1 MKYKGT
7 YRLKANID
15 KNTNDYPRD
24 ENGNLDTDDIFIKC
38 MYGNQIYHYGR
49 SILVAYIPSIG
60 RGHNILRGIAREILN
75 IEEKLPYE
83 TLYQLLEKDKTIYDI
98 MENDEEIE
106 FKFNAKHIGLIAK
119 YLKPQTSGSGI
130 SPFSSK
136 NLPKVKYNAIS
147 DVQIREYKDITDLV
161 GKDNLLLISQITS
174 RFLTDILANK
184 KAYKSKNIKSDMKAK
199 MLKGKDYIH
208 FEGYW
213 DEYIEYLKKN
223 IMECEYGNRKNI

>member
-15 KNTNDYPRD
+15 KSTNDYPRD

-38 MYGNQIYHYGR
+38 MYGNQIYHFGR

-106 FKFNAKHIGLIAK
+106 FKFNSKNIELISK

-147 DVQIREYKDITDLV
+147 DVQMREYKDITDLV
-161 GKDNLLLISQITS
+161 SKDNLLLISQITN

-184 KAYKSKNIKSDMKAK
+184 KAYKSKNIKSDMKEK
-199 MLKGKDYIH
+199 MLKGKNYIH
-208 FEGYW
+208 SEGYW

-223 IMECEYGNRKNI
+223 IAGV

>member
-15 KNTNDYPRD
+15 KSTNDYPRD

-106 FKFNAKHIGLIAK
+106 FKFNSKNIELISK

-147 DVQIREYKDITDLV
+147 DVQMREYKDITDLV
-161 GKDNLLLISQITS
+161 SKDNLLLISQITN

-184 KAYKSKNIKSDMKAK
+184 KAYKSKNIKSDMKEK
-199 MLKGKDYIH
+199 MLKGKNYIH
-208 FEGYW
+208 SEGYW

-223 IMECEYGNRKNI
+223 IAGV

>member
-15 KNTNDYPRD
+15 KSTNDYPRD

-38 MYGNQIYHYGR
+38 MYGNQIYHFGR

-106 FKFNAKHIGLIAK
+106 FKFNSKNIELISK

-147 DVQIREYKDITDLV
+147 DVQMREYKDITDLV
-161 GKDNLLLISQITS
+161 SKDNLLLISQITN

-184 KAYKSKNIKSDMKAK
+184 KAYKSKNIKSDMKEK
-199 MLKGKDYIH
+199 MLKGKNYIH
-208 FEGYW
+208 SEGYW

-223 IMECEYGNRKNI
+223 IVGV